1 MLVTRSWIA
10 AGLLVASAL
19 IPHVALAQITTG
31 TVTGNVKDPSGAVI
45 PGATV
50 VLTSEARGTQYAPT
64 VTNAN
69 GDYVFPNVTADTYT
83 IEVTLEG
90 FKTVKRSGIAVSGG
104 DRVGIP
110 PLVLEPGALAE
121 TITVVASSPLV
132 QTQSGERS
140 YAVSS
145 KQIENLPFARNN
157 FTSLTAFTPG
167 VVQTGASAGGT
178 RLGGAGQNNIM
189 MDGISA
195 MDTGNNGQ
203 MLNMN
208 VDAIGEVKIL
218 TQGYQAE
225 YGRSSGLQITA
236 VTKSGTN
243 RFRGSGY
250 DIQTNSDWDSN
261 SWVNIKNGDPKIKT
275 STKTLGYTIGGPVG
289 KPGGNN
295 KLFFFYSH
303 EYRPV
308 TAAINGGNPIRIRV
322 PTALERAGD
331 FSQTRDNTGAIFNL
345 IKDPLSTQPCT
356 AANTAG
362 CFQDG
367 GVLGKIP
374 QNRLYPIGQTILSR
388 YPLPNVAQGP
398 GQNYN
403 YEVPAP
409 TTDNLTQ
416 QPSIRVDYQLTQKLR
431 ATGKYSGQ
439 RARKL
444 VTPGTIQGFNDMQN
458 PYPFITNY
466 GATVDYQINNSTF
479 LEGTYGFIRNQL
491 AGGGSIGSPGGSPA
505 LPGGIFVNES
515 SNRLTSLPGFP
526 LLYPG
531 AGDVDPR
538 SYAYG
543 VLTDLGPVWF
553 DGSRI
558 NLPPVFAW
566 GSRIVPTQTGTAGTG
581 DLPGP
586 PNQLYPGF
594 LNINR
599 TQDVAISLTKVWGS
613 HTSKAGFYN
622 NHSFKAQNT
631 GAGGVPNL
639 GFQGY
644 VNFGNDTN
652 NALDTGFGFSNA
664 AVGVFTQYLQQ
675 SKLIEGSMIYNN
687 TEFYLQDNWKANSRL
702 TLDYGLRF
710 THQQPQHDQFLQMSN
725 FFAGEWRLGA
735 APLLYLPGCSNGA
748 IVCSG
753 NARNAVDPRTG
764 QIVTAPGAANSA
776 ALIGTVVPNSGNLTN
791 GVHQAGDGIADTSYV
806 WPAMVVA
813 PRFGAAYD
821 LTGDQRFVLRG
832 GGGLFF
838 DRPDGNT
845 VFSIPGNPPISTAQ
859 DLRNGQLSTLGTGL
873 SSTGVPSMIT
883 FQYDAGIPS
892 SWQWQGGVQ
901 IGLPWATM
909 VDVSYVGNHGFNRLR
924 QFQGGA
930 NGSVDLNAIDIGA
943 AYLPQ
948 NQDPTLGA
956 STVPGASAYTANLL
970 RAFRGFSNINEQQT
984 RYWDEYHGLQF
995 SMNRRFTNGLA
1006 FGTNYNL
1013 GLSFKGNTG
1022 LLLRLQ
1028 HAADGTISVRPD
1040 QAQYEQLNENLA
1052 LQRHVIKSFAV
1063 WNIPSAPAKWGQ
1075 VAGAILSDWQ
1085 LSGVL
1090 TAGSAFQPGAIQ
1102 ANGAAQANCALT
1114 NAPAGSGCAN
1124 GRYDITY
1131 TYQNNGTNTN
1141 LTGSPD
1147 YPAKIVYLGDPG
1159 SGCSSDQYRQFNA
1172 AAVTGPTYG
1181 SVGLESGRYLLGG
1194 CPDHTIDMSIARN
1207 IRLGGQRTLQFRFD
1221 VFNVFNAVIYN
1232 DRNSTVIYRSPTDKT
1247 IVNSQFLPD
1256 GSVDPNR
1263 LTPRNAGF
1271 GAATRAQP
1279 LRNSQLQIRFGF

>member
-1 MLVTRSWIA
+1 MLRRMLFVGTSLMIA
-10 AGLLVASAL
+10 LLSVSS
-19 IPHVALAQITTG
+19 PVLAQITTG
-31 TVTGNVKDPSGAVI
+31 TVTGTVKDASGGVI

-50 VLTSEARGTQYAPT
+50 VLISETQGTKSAPA
-64 VTNAN
+64 VTNEN
-69 GDYVFPNVTADTYT
+69 GVYVFPNVTADTYT
-83 IEVTLEG
+83 VEISLEA
-90 FKTVKRSGIAVSGG
+90 FKAVKQTGIKVSGG
-104 DRVGIP
+104 DRVGVP
-110 PLVLEPGALAE
+110 AVTLEPGAIAE
-121 TITVVASSPLV
+121 TITVTAQSALV

-140 YAVSS
+140 YAVTS
-145 KQIENLPFARNN
+145 KQIENLPFARSN
-157 FTSLTAFTPG
+157 FTTLTAFTPG

-243 RFRGSGY
+243 QFRGSAY

-261 SWVNIKNGDPKIKT
+261 SWVNIANGDPKPKT

-308 TAAINGGNPIRIRV
+308 TAAINNGNPLRIRV
-322 PTALERAGD
+322 PTAAERAGD
-331 FSQTRDNTGAIFNL
+331 FSQTRDNTGQIFNL
-345 IKDPLSTQPCT
+345 IHDPLSSLPCT

-362 CFQDG
+362 CFADG

-374 QNRLYPIGQTILSR
+374 ANRLYPIGQSILNR
-388 YPLPNVAQGP
+388 YPLPNVQQGP

-403 YEVPAP
+403 YQIDAP

-416 QPSIRVDYQLTQKLR
+416 QPSIRVDYQLSQKLR
-431 ATGKYSGQ
+431 VTGKYSGQ

-444 VTPGTIQGFNDMQN
+444 VTPGAIPGFSDVLN

-466 GATVDYQINNSTF
+466 GATVDYQLNNSTF

-491 AGGGSIGSPGGSPA
+491 AGGGSIGGILTGGM
-505 LPGGIFVNES
+505 LVNDS
-515 SNRLTSLPGFP
+515 ANRLNALPGFP
-526 LLYPG
+526 LLYPN
-531 AGDVDPR
+531 AGVVDSR
-538 SYAYG
+538 YYAFG
-543 VLTDLGPVWF
+543 VLNDLNPVWW
-553 DGSRI
+553 DGTRI
-558 NLPPVFAW
+558 NLPPAFSW
-566 GSRIVPTQTGTAGTG
+566 GSRIVPTQTTSTGGIG

-586 PNQLYPGF
+586 PNQLFPGF

-599 TQDVAISLTKVWGS
+599 TQDVAISLTKVWGA

-631 GAGGVPNL
+631 GAGGVAGL
-639 GFQGY
+639 GFQGF

-652 NALDTGFGFSNA
+652 NALDTGFGFANA
-664 AVGVFTQYLQQ
+664 ATGVFTQYLQQ
-675 SKLIEGSMIYNN
+675 SRLIEGSMIYNN
-687 TEFYLQDNWKANSRL
+687 TEFYLQDNWKVNGRM
-702 TLDYGLRF
+702 TLDYGIRF
-710 THQQPQHDQFLQMSN
+710 THQTPQYDQFLQMSN
-725 FFAGEWRLGA
+725 FFADQWSLA
-735 APLLYLPGCSNGA
+735 NAPLLYLAGCSNGA
-748 IVCSG
+748 VVCSG

-776 ALIGTVVPNSGNLTN
+776 ALIGTVVPGTGSVTN

-806 WPAMVVA
+806 WPKLVAA
-813 PRFGAAYD
+813 PRFGIAYD
-821 LTGDQRFVLRG
+821 LTGESKFVIRG

-845 VFSIPGNPPISTAQ
+845 VFSIPGNPPISTSQ
-859 DLRNGQLSTLGTGL
+859 DLRNGQLQTLGTGL
-873 SSTGVPSMIT
+873 ASVGVPALIT
-883 FQYDAGIPS
+883 FQYNAGIPS

-901 IGLPWATM
+901 MALPWNAAL
-909 VDVSYVGNHGFNRLR
+909 DVSYVGNHGFNRLR
-924 QFQGGA
+924 AFQGGA
-930 NGSVDLNAIDIGA
+930 GGAVDLNAVDLGA

-948 NQDPTLGA
+948 NQDPTLGP
-956 STVPGASAYTANLL
+956 SSVPGASAYTANLL
-970 RAFRGFSNINEQQT
+970 RSLRGFSNINEQET

-995 SMNRRFTNGLA
+995 SLNRRFTNGLA
-1006 FGTNYNL
+1006 FGANYNL

-1022 LLLRLQ
+1022 LQLRLQ
-1028 HAADGTISVRPD
+1028 HAPDGTISVRSD
-1040 QAQYEQLNENLA
+1040 QAQYEALNENLA

-1063 WNIPSAPAKWGQ
+1063 WNIPGPSKANNVVRQ
-1075 VAGAILSDWQ
+1075 ILSDWQ

-1090 TAGSAFQPGAIQ
+1090 TAGSAYQPGAIQ

-1114 NAPAGSGCAN
+1114 NAPPGSGCAN

-1147 YPAKIVYLGDPG
+1147 YTAKIKYIGDPG
-1159 SGCSSDQYRQFNA
+1159 SGCSSNQYQQFNTGSVA
-1172 AAVTGPTYG
+1172 GPTYG

-1194 CPDHTIDMSIARN
+1194 CPDHTVDMAIARN
-1207 IRLGGQRTLQFRFD
+1207 IRLGGVRNIQFRLD
-1221 VFNVFNAVIYN
+1221 VFNVFNTVIYN
-1232 DRNSTVIYRSPTDKT
+1232 NRNSNVIYRSPTDQT
-1247 IVNSQFLPD
+1247 IVNSQYLPD
-1256 GSVDPNR
+1256 GTLDPTR
-1263 LTPRNAGF
+1263 LQPRNAGF
-1271 GAATRAQP
+1271 GAATNAQP
-1279 LRNSQLQIRFGF
+1279 LRNMQLQIRFGF

>member
-1 MLVTRSWIA
+1 MRRRMLLVC
-10 AGLLVASAL
+10 AGLAAVLVLGASS
-19 IPHVALAQITTG
+19 VRAQITTG

-50 VLTSEARGTQYAPT
+50 VLISETRGTKSAPA
-64 VTNAN
+64 VTNES

-83 IEVTLEG
+83 VEVTLDA
-90 FKTVKRSGIAVSGG
+90 FKTVRRAGVQVSGG

-110 PLVLEPGALAE
+110 PLTLEPGALAE
-121 TITVVASSPLV
+121 TVTVVASAPLV

-145 KQIENLPFARNN
+145 KQIETLPFARNN

-167 VVQTGASAGGT
+167 VTQTGASAGGT
-178 RLGGAGQNNIM
+178 RIGGAGQNNIM

-208 VDAIGEVKIL
+208 VDSIAEVKIL

-243 RFRGSGY
+243 RFRGSAY

-261 SWVNIKNGDPKIKT
+261 SWVNIKNGDPKPKQ

-295 KLFFFYSH
+295 NLFFFYSH

-308 TAAINGGNPIRIRV
+308 TTAINNGNPIRIRV

-331 FSQTRDNTGAIFNL
+331 FSQTRDNTGALFNL

-388 YPLPNVAQGP
+388 YPMPNVNQGP

-403 YEVPAP
+403 YETPAP

-416 QPSIRVDYQLTQKLR
+416 QPSIRVDYQLSQKLR
-431 ATGKYSGQ
+431 FTGKYSGQ

-444 VTPGTIQGFNDMQN
+444 ITPGAIPGFSDVKN

-491 AGGGSIGSPGGSPA
+491 AGGGSIGA
-505 LPGGIFVNES
+505 ILTGGILVNDAA
-515 SNRLTSLPGFP
+515 NRLTSLPGFP
-526 LLYPG
+526 LLYPN
-531 AGDVDPR
+531 AGVVDPR

-543 VLTDLGPVWF
+543 VLNDLGPVWW
-553 DGSRI
+553 DGTKI
-558 NLPPVFAW
+558 NLPPAFGW
-566 GSRIVPTQTGTAGTG
+566 GSRIVPTNTG

-675 SKLIEGSMIYNN
+675 SSIIEGSMIYNN
-687 TEFYLQDNWKANSRL
+687 TEFYMQDNWKVNGRL
-702 TLDYGLRF
+702 TLDYGVRF
-710 THQQPQHDQFLQMSN
+710 THQQPQHDQFQQMSN
-725 FFAGEWRLGA
+725 FFANEWRLGS
-735 APLLYLPGCSNGA
+735 APLLYISGCNNGA
-748 IVCSG
+748 TVCSG

-776 ALIGTVVPNSGNLTN
+776 ALIGTVVPNSGVLTN
-791 GVHQAGDGIADTSYV
+791 GIHQAGDGIADTSYT
-806 WPAMVVA
+806 WPTLVAA

-821 LTGDQRFVLRG
+821 LTGNQKFVLRG

-859 DLRNGQLSTLGTGL
+859 DLRNGQLQTLGTGL
-873 SSTGVPSMIT
+873 ASVGVPSLIT
-883 FQYDAGIPS
+883 FQYDAKIPS

-901 IGLPWATM
+901 IAMPWSM
-909 VDVSYVGNHGFNRLR
+909 VVDASYVGNHGFNRLR
-924 QFQGGA
+924 AFQGGTG
-930 NGSVDLNAIDIGA
+930 GSVDLNAIDIGA

-948 NQDPTLGA
+948 NQDPTLGT
-956 STVPGASAYTANLL
+956 SSVPGATAYTANLL

-995 SMNRRFTNGLA
+995 SVSRRYSSGLA

-1013 GLSFKGNTG
+1013 GLSLKGNTG
-1022 LLLRLQ
+1022 LQLRLQ
-1028 HAADGTISVRPD
+1028 HAADGTISVRSD
-1040 QAQYEQLNENLA
+1040 QAQYEKLNENLA

-1063 WNIPSAPAKWGQ
+1063 WDIPGPQRFGQ
-1075 VAGAILSDWQ
+1075 VAKVLLSDWQ
-1085 LSGVL
+1085 VSGVL
-1090 TAGSAFQPGAIQ
+1090 TAGSAFRPGAIQ
-1102 ANGAAQANCALT
+1102 ANGNAQANCTLV
-1114 NAPAGSGCAN
+1114 NPPAGSNCEN

-1147 YPAKIVYLGDPG
+1147 YAAKIVYIGDPG
-1159 SGCSSDQYRQFNA
+1159 SGCSSDPYRQFNT
-1172 AAVTGPTYG
+1172 AAVTGPQYG

-1194 CPDHTIDMSIARN
+1194 CPDHTVDLAIARN
-1207 IRLGGQRTLQFRFD
+1207 IRLGGQRSLQFRLD
-1221 VFNVFNAVIYN
+1221 VFNAFNTVIYN
-1232 DRNSTVIYRSPTDKT
+1232 NRNSNVIYRSPTDLT
-1247 IVNSQFLPD
+1247 IANSQFLPD

-1271 GAATRAQP
+1271 GAATSAQP
-1279 LRNSQLQIRFGF
+1279 LRNLQLQIRFGW